1 MIKPREFHELASL
14 FPMLPETEINLLAQD
29 IKTNGLMYPITLYG
43 DKIIDGRNRYKACE
57 LAGVEPFFTEYTG
70 NDPLQY
76 VISLNL
82 KRRHLNPSQI
92 DALTEKIA
100 NMRQGERTDIE
111 PSATLQKVSVKQACA
126 LTGGSERGVQYV
138 REIKKKAPERIAEIE
153 SGRVTIHNVL
163 KDIKDTEKRQEIS
176 ERFTTTEMP
185 NGLFDVIYCDPPWQY
200 EYSESL
206 SRSIEMHYPSM
217 TLGDIKNM
225 NVPAEKDSVLL
236 MWATAP
242 KLEEALS
249 VLNAWGFKYRT
260 NSVWDKQIIGIGY
273 WFRGQHELLLVG
285 VKGNFS
291 PPMQEDRVSSFYSE
305 KRTEHSRKPDYYY
318 DMIEKCFPARKYLE
332 LFSRKKHNDKWTTW
346 GSENE

>member
-1 MIKPREFHELASL
+1 
-14 FPMLPETEINLLAQD
+14 
-29 IKTNGLMYPITLYG
+29 
-43 DKIIDGRNRYKACE
+43 
-57 LAGVEPFFTEYTG
+57 
-70 NDPLQY
+70 
-76 VISLNL
+76 
-82 KRRHLNPSQI
+82 
-92 DALTEKIA
+92 
-100 NMRQGERTDIE
+100 
-111 PSATLQKVSVKQACA
+111 
-126 LTGGSERGVQYV
+126 
-138 REIKKKAPERIAEIE
+138 
-153 SGRVTIHNVL
+153 
-163 KDIKDTEKRQEIS
+163 
-176 ERFTTTEMP
+176 
-185 NGLFDVIYCDPPWQY
+185 
-200 EYSESL
+200 
-206 SRSIEMHYPSM
+206 MHYPSM

-305 KRTEHSRKPDYYY
+305 KRTEHSKKPDYYY